1 MCISINFHFNFLTIL
16 CNVRFISFE
25 CILFVTITHSELAV
39 EVSDFLTV
47 RSLSILVPFNASIN
61 LGAQL
66 FVYFE
71 LVFKF
76 GNQVAIKFKPNVF
89 RDFFPILQTILLHV
103 QLVWSYFD
111 FLLLALG

>member
-1 MCISINFHFNFLTIL
+1 
-16 CNVRFISFE
+16 
-25 CILFVTITHSELAV
+25 
-39 EVSDFLTV
+39 
-47 RSLSILVPFNASIN
+47 LVPFNASIN